1 MSRELDPEGYCL
13 VCGPNNPVGLAAVV
27 RREGG
32 ESEAH
37 IRGAKHHAGFPGIF
51 HGGMVAALLDEAMW
65 YALESQ
71 GFLGVTGELTVRYR
85 RPVPLEEELTVR
97 GRVAS
102 RRGRMAQ
109 AAAQL
114 SDLQG
119 RVLAEAEGKFV
130 ERPLAPR
137 PANIRS

>member
-13 VCGPNNPVGLAAVV
+13 VCGPNNPAGLAAVF

-32 ESEAH
+32 TSEAR
-37 IRGAKHHAGFPGIF
+37 ICGAKHHAGFPGIF

-71 GFLGVTGELTVRYR
+71 GFLGVTGELAVRYR
-85 RPVPLEEELTVR
+85 RPVPLEVELAVR
-97 GRVAS
+97 GRVVS

-119 RVLAEAEGKFV
+119 RVLAEAEGKFL

-137 PANIRS
+137 PANTRS